1 MEWPVRKRK
10 SEEGGVERK
19 EEKVKARYHRYIYY
33 IHLKLI
39 VVICC
44 VFFEGSLAGLGG
56 NEVKSWTGAHSY
68 NI

>member
-1 MEWPVRKRK
+1 MACT
-10 SEEGGVERK
+10 
-19 EEKVKARYHRYIYY
+19 EEKKKEGRGGEKEKKVRARYPSIYY
-33 IHLKLI
+33 VHLKLI

-56 NEVKSWTGAHSY
+56 NEVKSWTGAHSC